1 MALQTELTLTAM
13 RVVHEVAARGSFTA
27 AARALGYTQSAVSRQ
42 VALAEQAVGAP
53 LFERL
58 PRGVRPT
65 ARGAILARHAG
76 AVLDRVE
83 AAELELNTLEDA
95 LAGRLVLGAFPTAL
109 AVLVPRAL
117 ALVGAQHAGL
127 TVALRE
133 GGTIA
138 QLRRVRAGRV
148 AVAVIATGGGLEYE
162 LDDLETD
169 VLLLGEP
176 KLAVSD
182 DHPFAARSWVNV
194 SELES
199 ETWIVGTAGA
209 DGPQFGPWPT
219 LQTEAVIG
227 HAVRDWPARLGLVAA
242 GLGVALIPSLI
253 SGALPPGVRAIAVE
267 DPRPLRRA
275 VLAVTGPQRTP
286 AAQALIDA
294 LHAAAGELAPGD

>member
-13 RVVHEVAARGSFTA
+13 RVVREVAARGSFTA

-42 VALAEQAVGAP
+42 VAVAEQAVGAP

-65 ARGAILARHAG
+65 ASGAILARHAI
-76 AVLDRVE
+76 AVLERVA
-83 AAELELNTLEDA
+83 AAELELGTIDDA

-117 ALVGAQHAGL
+117 AQLRAQHSG
-127 TVALRE
+127 VAVTLRE

-148 AVAVIATGGGLEYE
+148 AVAVIAAGGGLEYD

-169 VLLLGEP
+169 ALLLGEP
-176 KLAVSD
+176 RLAVSE
-182 DHPFAARSWVNV
+182 DHPFAARPWVNV
-194 SELES
+194 AELES

-209 DGPQFGPWPT
+209 DGPQFGPWPS
-219 LQTEAVIG
+219 LQTEAAIG
-227 HAVRDWPARLGLVAA
+227 HALRDWPGRLGLVAA
-242 GLGVALIPSLI
+242 GLGVALIPSLLA
-253 SGALPPGVRAIAVE
+253 GALPPGVRALRVE
-267 DPRPLRRA
+267 DPRPLRRE
-275 VLAVTGPQRTP
+275 VLAVTRPERAP
-286 AAQALIDA
+286 ATQALIDA